1 MRAFIKLIAFIFCFV
16 SFTFMQTLI
25 FSWLFFDLSSLN
37 LFNLSIGHFISNYC
51 SIITKA
57 PLILIVP
64 GLGGLCSTIIAMQNL
79 F

>member
-1 MRAFIKLIAFIFCFV
+1 MKTLSKLIAFIFCFV
-16 SFTFMQTLI
+16 SFTFLQTLI

-51 SIITKA
+51 SIITKV
-57 PLILIVP
+57 PLILVVP
-64 GLGGLCSTIIAMQNL
+64 GLGGLGFTILSMQNL